1 MICESFMINFRK
13 IFQSWNNQMKP
24 VKITLEQFIDMF
36 NRTNVDN
43 LKVTFMFDIP
53 CVLDSED

>member
-13 IFQSWNNQMKP
+13 IFQSWNNQMKL

>member
-1 MICESFMINFRK
+1 MINFRK
-13 IFQSWNNQMKP
+13 IFQSWKNQRKP